1 MSRASKSFTDG
12 FFGSFRI
19 ALTVCVVACAM
30 VSAFFQAGT
39 SAAINVV
46 RQSNHR

>member
-1 MSRASKSFTDG
+1 MTKASKSFIDG

-19 ALTVCVVACAM
+19 ALTICLIVGAM

-46 RQSNHR
+46 RQSVHR